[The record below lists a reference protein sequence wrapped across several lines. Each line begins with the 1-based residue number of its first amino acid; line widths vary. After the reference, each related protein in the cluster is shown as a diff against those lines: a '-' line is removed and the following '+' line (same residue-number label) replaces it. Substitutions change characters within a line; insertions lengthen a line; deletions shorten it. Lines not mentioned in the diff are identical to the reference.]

1 MSSFARFAA
10 KCLIQTVN
18 DQNGYPVAVRASCKF
33 RDSAG
38 IVHHLEGEVPLAPI
52 MRQLTTS
59 NNMDVSGLGSAWKKL
74 SIKASLAPFTIA
86 KSIAKSKAVKD
97 IHKAAKTVHRVTTK
111 ISPSHRI
118 YNAVT
123 QARKGNPSAVKQVQ
137 ETRYAAEQGD
147 PQATESLTTMQ
158 NMAAMMREK
167 EAQAGLPPPDPVAVE
182 VPYEDEPYAEE
193 YIPEE
198 YEYAEAE

>member
-1 MSSFARFAA
+1 MSFSKFAA

-18 DQNGYPVAVRASCKF
+18 DRSGYPVAVRASCKF
-33 RDSAG
+33 RDAHG
-38 IVHHLEGEVPLAPI
+38 IVHHLQGEVPIAPI
-52 MRQLTTS
+52 LNQLTTS

-97 IHKAAKTVHRVTTK
+97 IHGAAKKLHKVTTK
-111 ISPSHRI
+111 ISPSHRL
-118 YNAVT
+118 YAAVT

-147 PQATESLTTMQ
+147 PYATESLATMQ
-158 NMAAMMREK
+158 NMAAMMRDK
-167 EAQAGLPPPDPVAVE
+167 EADAGLPPPPPVAVE
-182 VPYEDEPYAEE
+182 VPPDESEYADE
-193 YIPEE
+193 YYPEE
-198 YEYAEAE
+198 EVY